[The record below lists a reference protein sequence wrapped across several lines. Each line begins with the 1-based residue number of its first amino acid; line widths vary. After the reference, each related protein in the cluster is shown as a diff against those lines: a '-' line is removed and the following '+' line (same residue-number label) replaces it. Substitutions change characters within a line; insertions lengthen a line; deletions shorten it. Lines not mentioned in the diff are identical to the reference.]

1 MKLSQLSTKVA
12 LNKMLMLIPV
22 IKELVNDKKILEV
35 WKKGYKIK
43 PNSSAL
49 EIEIAKQEAN
59 NEKIFGLLS
68 LLLEEHENAIYKILS
83 IMSDKKIEEV
93 EKQPITDTIL
103 QIEELLSDKELMQ
116 LFTTQKV

>member
-35 WKKGYKIK
+35 WKRGYKIK

-49 EIEIAKQEAN
+49 EIEISKQEVN
-59 NEKIFGLLS
+59 NEKIFELLS

-103 QIEELLSDKELMQ
+103 QIEELFSDKELMQ

>member
-49 EIEIAKQEAN
+49 EIEVAKQEAN
-59 NEKIFGLLS
+59 NEKIFELLS

>member
-1 MKLSQLSTKVA
+1 MEE
-12 LNKMLMLIPV
+12 NR
-22 IKELVNDKKILEV
+22 EV
-35 WKKGYKIK
+35 
-43 PNSSAL
+43 
-49 EIEIAKQEAN
+49 N